1 MSEMSFK
8 EKYEAGFYR
17 GTGADDDLEWRR
29 KKDKQKREKDAQGWW
44 RAEFMR
50 VLRIHF
56 GQGVFDCQYCIDRK
70 AGYCDGAGYRTYQ
83 QVAECVNKKHFGGR
97 VKLC

>member
-1 MSEMSFK
+1 MGEMTFK
-8 EKYEAGFYR
+8 EKYEKGFYKDLYWR
-17 GTGADDDLEWRR
+17 SRADKKRREEQVEEWW
-29 KKDKQKREKDAQGWW
+29 K
-44 RAEFMR
+44 AEFMR

-70 AGYCDGAGYRTYQ
+70 AGYCDGENHTTYNK
-83 QVAECVNKKHFGGR
+83 VAECINKKHFGGR